1 MALSL
6 EYIYLGYLL
15 EVPKVAKQ
23 PVFVL
28 QQREVAWRQLQE
40 ELSPWST
47 DYIGLSGQY
56 PGLEA
61 ISKLQVK
68 RLWKEDKHM
77 CSWELFLHQN

>member
-40 ELSPWST
+40 ELSP
-47 DYIGLSGQY
+47 
-56 PGLEA
+56 
-61 ISKLQVK
+61 
-68 RLWKEDKHM
+68 
-77 CSWELFLHQN
+77 